1 MERDLGTKM
10 NFRCDEKRFLIFNV
24 YLRCINIKKN
34 PQQCEFNIGMTTQF
48 RIAFTNASVF
58 SSSALKK
65 PSWIDGIHA
74 GAISSSQR

>member
-24 YLRCINIKKN
+24 YLMWINIKKN
-34 PQQCEFNIGMTTQF
+34 PHQCEFNIGMNKWTM
-48 RIAFTNASVF
+48 
-58 SSSALKK
+58 KK
-65 PSWIDGIHA
+65 PSWIDGIRA

>member
-24 YLRCINIKKN
+24 YLMCIKIKN
-34 PQQCEFNIGMTTQF
+34 PHQCEFNIGMTTQF

-58 SSSALKK
+58 PSSALKK

-74 GAISSSQR
+74 GAISSCQR

>member
-10 NFRCDEKRFLIFNV
+10 NYRCDEKRFLIFNV
-24 YLRCINIKKN
+24 YLSVLTLKN
-34 PQQCEFNIGMTTQF
+34 PHQCEFNIGMTTQF